1 MRCSERG
8 MWQKTRE
15 IARYDERDEPE
26 QGNKGMERHGNIMER
41 SKKAS
46 LKAQWYQKR
55 SYIITHLW
63 LFFFSFSF
71 FADCGGVPGSMFLVC
86 RRERTRFMKSR
97 STFCAVLADVSR
109 NSQPNWRAIAAPS
122 SLETSRSYVLSHLLP
137 TSMNMGSP
145 RLTLRIDWRNISSR
159 SKVDREAIE

>member
-1 MRCSERG
+1 MKKMNQNKE
-8 MWQKTRE
+8 TRE
-15 IARYDERDEPE
+15 WKDMAISW
-26 QGNKGMERHGNIMER
+26 KGVKG
-41 SKKAS
+41 S
-46 LKAQWYQKR
+46 LKAQQFQET
-55 SYIITHLW
+55 SYIITHFIFL
-63 LFFFSFSF
+63 SF
-71 FADCGGVPGSMFLVC
+71 FAGGGGVPGSIFLVC

-97 STFCAVLADVSR
+97 STFWAVLAEVSR
-109 NSQPNWRAIAAPS
+109 NSQPNCRAKAAPS